1 MKNKSDKIVKKI
13 GELILNK
20 KGDNIK
26 ILDVRELTSLTEY
39 FIICPSDSAPK
50 TRAITEHI
58 KTELKKDNISPW
70 HIEGLEKMEWVLLDY
85 VNIVIN
91 VFNPEMREYYNIERL
106 WSDAKIKQIND

>member
-13 GELILNK
+13 GELILDK
-20 KGDNIK
+20 KGDDIK

-39 FIICPSDSAPK
+39 FVICTSDSSPK

>member
-13 GELILNK
+13 GELILDK
-20 KGDNIK
+20 KGDDIK

-39 FIICPSDSAPK
+39 FVICTSDSAPK
-50 TRAITEHI
+50 TRAITEYI
-58 KTELKKDNISPW
+58 KTELKKDNIIPW

-85 VNIVIN
+85 VNIVVN
-91 VFNPEMREYYNIERL
+91 VFNSEMREYYNIERL

>member
-13 GELILNK
+13 GELILDK
-20 KGDNIK
+20 KGDDIK

-39 FIICPSDSAPK
+39 FIICTSDSAPK

-91 VFNPEMREYYNIERL
+91 VFNPKMREYYNIERL

>member
-13 GELILNK
+13 GELILDK
-20 KGDNIK
+20 KGDDIK

-39 FIICPSDSAPK
+39 FVICTSDSPPK

>member
-13 GELILNK
+13 GELILDK
-20 KGDNIK
+20 KGDDIK

-39 FIICPSDSAPK
+39 FIICTSDSAPK
-50 TRAITEHI
+50 TRAITELI
-58 KTELKKDNISPW
+58 KIELKKDNISPW

-91 VFNPEMREYYNIERL
+91 IFNPEMRKYYNIERL

>member
-1 MKNKSDKIVKKI
+1 MKNKSNKIVTKI
-13 GELILNK
+13 GELILDK
-20 KGDNIK
+20 KGDDIK

-39 FIICPSDSAPK
+39 FIICTSDSSPK

-58 KTELKKDNISPW
+58 KSELKKDNISPW

-106 WSDAKIKQIND
+106 WSDAKIKQVSD

>member
-13 GELILNK
+13 GELILDK
-20 KGDNIK
+20 KGDDIK

-39 FIICPSDSAPK
+39 YIICNSDSAPK